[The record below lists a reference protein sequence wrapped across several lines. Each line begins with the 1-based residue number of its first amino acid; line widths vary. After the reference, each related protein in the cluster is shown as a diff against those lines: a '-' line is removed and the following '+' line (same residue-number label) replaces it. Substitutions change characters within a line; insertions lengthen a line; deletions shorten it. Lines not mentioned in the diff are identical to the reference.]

1 MVANFFYKGIELEQ
15 DAYGSVVIPLS
26 DELCHDM
33 SLQPSERFTVEVE
46 GDTLILVRLHAGYTI
61 EE

>member
-1 MVANFFYKGIELEQ
+1 MSTSYPVIEIEQ

-46 GDTLILVRLHAGYTI
+46 GDLSLIHI
-61 EE
+61 

>member
-1 MVANFFYKGIELEQ
+1 MSTSYPVIEIEQ

-46 GDTLILVRLHAGYTI
+46 GDTITLVRLHAGYTI